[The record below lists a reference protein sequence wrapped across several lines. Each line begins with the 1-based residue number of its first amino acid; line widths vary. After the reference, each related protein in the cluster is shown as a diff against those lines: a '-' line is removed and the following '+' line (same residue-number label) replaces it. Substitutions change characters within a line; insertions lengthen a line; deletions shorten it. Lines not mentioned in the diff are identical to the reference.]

1 MLSHCCR
8 GGVLACG
15 VLAWY
20 NFYIKSKGDEK
31 MKELMA
37 KVLLTYYGLS
47 FVLVAFG
54 IWAPWTLVA
63 GLIAGIVYMI
73 FTR

>member
-1 MLSHCCR
+1 
-8 GGVLACG
+8 
-15 VLAWY
+15 
-20 NFYIKSKGDEK
+20 

-54 IWAPWTLVA
+54 IWAPWTLAA
-63 GLIAGIVYMI
+63 GLIAGIVYMM

>member
-1 MLSHCCR
+1 M
-8 GGVLACG
+8 
-15 VLAWY
+15 
-20 NFYIKSKGDEK
+20 N
-31 MKELMA
+31 ELMA

-54 IWAPWTLVA
+54 IWTPWTLAA
-63 GLIAGIVYMI
+63 GLIAGIVYMM